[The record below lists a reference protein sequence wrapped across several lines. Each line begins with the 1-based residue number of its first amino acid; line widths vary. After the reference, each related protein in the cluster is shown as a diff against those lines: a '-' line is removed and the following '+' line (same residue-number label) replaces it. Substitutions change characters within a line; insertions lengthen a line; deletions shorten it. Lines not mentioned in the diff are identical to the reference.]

1 MSAAARSEAS
11 LGVFLR
17 VDPEHTITPNQLELL
32 ALYAS
37 GYSYEEIASIK
48 FFSYHGVRK
57 SLAKA
62 VDRSGAR
69 NLTHLV
75 AVLVD
80 VKMLRRNS
88 EGRYE
93 PVQDLRAVGD

>member
-1 MSAAARSEAS
+1 M
-11 LGVFLR
+11 
-17 VDPEHTITPNQLELL
+17 
-32 ALYAS
+32 YAS
-37 GYSYEEIASIK
+37 GYSYEEIAAKK

-57 SLAKA
+57 SLKAA

-75 AVLVD
+75 AILVD
-80 VKMLRRNS
+80 VRMIRLNS

-93 PVQDLRAVGD
+93 PVQDLRIAGE